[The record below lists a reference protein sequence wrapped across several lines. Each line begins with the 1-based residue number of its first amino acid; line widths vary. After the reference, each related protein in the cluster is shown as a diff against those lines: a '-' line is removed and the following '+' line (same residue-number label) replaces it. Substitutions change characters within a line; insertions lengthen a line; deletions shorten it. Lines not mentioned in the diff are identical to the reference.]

1 MGWKGLERNKLD
13 FILTDTLPVEVS
25 ELFSF
30 SQFYNFLLNKE
41 QHKNLN
47 TIIETIKRKK
57 ALSNQTMFEN
67 KWSAKPLK
75 YKILKG
81 TSSYREMSI
90 INPFSALNMFLFME
104 CYQKDILDYFD
115 KEHCFSIRYHK
126 KNTDLYYKNKKGK
139 ALEYFQTQVK
149 NLEKEVIQQTVSYL
163 CISPF

>member
-67 KWSAKPLK
+67 KWRDRKS
-75 YKILKG
+75 
-81 TSSYREMSI
+81 
-90 INPFSALNMFLFME
+90 
-104 CYQKDILDYFD
+104 
-115 KEHCFSIRYHK
+115 
-126 KNTDLYYKNKKGK
+126 
-139 ALEYFQTQVK
+139 V
-149 NLEKEVIQQTVSYL
+149 V
-163 CISPF
+163 